1 MIKFIKCPSVNYCSR
16 YDSIGC
22 EKCVTYKAYLIGVD
36 VGMGEIPHAHKE
48 EEKMNNDEKTK
59 KIADHYGMESQI
71 DILQEECAELV
82 QAVSKYK
89 RGKDDDF
96 SHLLEEM
103 ADVTI
108 MIEQVLY
115 LLEKRMNAEES
126 SAYDAYFAFIDKK
139 LDRQI
144 KRIEDEG

>member
-1 MIKFIKCPSVNYCSR
+1 MIKFIKCPSVNYCAR
-16 YDSIGC
+16 YNSIGC
-22 EKCVTYKAYLIGVD
+22 GQCVTYKAYLIGVD

-48 EEKMNNDEKTK
+48 EVKMNNDEKTK

-115 LLEKRMNAEES
+115 LLEKRMIAEES
-126 SAYDAYFAFIDKK
+126 SAYDSYFAFIDKK

-144 KRIEDEG
+144 KRIEDKR

>member
-1 MIKFIKCPSVNYCSR
+1 
-16 YDSIGC
+16 
-22 EKCVTYKAYLIGVD
+22 
-36 VGMGEIPHAHKE
+36 
-48 EEKMNNDEKTK
+48 MNNDEKIK
-59 KIADHYGMESQI
+59 KIADYYGKESQL

-115 LLEKRMNAEES
+115 LLEKKMIAEES
-126 SAYDAYFAFIDKK
+126 SVYDAYFAFFDKK

-144 KRIEDEG
+144 KRMEKEE

>member
-1 MIKFIKCPSVNYCSR
+1 MIKFIKCPSVNYCAR

-22 EKCVTYKAYLIGVD
+22 ENCVTYKAYLIGVD
-36 VGMGEIPHAHKE
+36 VGTGEITHAHKE
-48 EEKMNNDEKTK
+48 EEMNNDEKIK

-89 RGKDDDF
+89 RGCDKPVT
-96 SHLLEEM
+96 SLLEEM

-108 MIEQVLY
+108 MIDQVLY
-115 LLEKRMNAEES
+115 LLDSKYEAS
-126 SAYDAYFAFIDKK
+126 VYDAYFAFFDKK

-144 KRIEDEG
+144 KRIEEEG